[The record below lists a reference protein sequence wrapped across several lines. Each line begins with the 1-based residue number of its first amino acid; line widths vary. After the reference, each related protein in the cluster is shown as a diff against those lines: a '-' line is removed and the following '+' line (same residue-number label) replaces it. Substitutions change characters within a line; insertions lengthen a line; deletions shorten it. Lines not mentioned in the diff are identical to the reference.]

1 MMLMT
6 YLLCLLAP
14 EKRRYQAIYY
24 TLIGKRTTSNLYA
37 ALAYGLL
44 KWLQIYPNLEQAQFQ
59 AELKRLQTNGW
70 ITMDE
75 RYVWL
80 TVAGQQKQAQWQ
92 TALVWPV
99 HYEGPQMGHL
109 PQFTARLML
118 AVQIVSEYHHQNSQ
132 YYPLATSMKD
142 RVLVVSWFK
151 RHKGTPNF
159 STQFQAELTQLFEQL
174 DLQQADLVANQLLGH
189 QVLGKSQQ
197 QLAQALGSQSLT
209 VRVRT
214 IDAYAQILGILLAS
228 QTTYPL
234 LSELVNQAETQLS
247 QSTLQT
253 WQLIQQGASI
263 EQISQQRRVKV
274 GTIKEHLLEAAMLL
288 PQFPFER
295 FLAPTIIQKLGML
308 MTEQPTLSFNAAQA
322 ALPGLDFFEY
332 RLYQIQRLV
341 ISHEHR

>member
-1 MMLMT
+1 MMLMA

-37 ALAYGLL
+37 GLAYGLL

-59 AELKRLQTNGW
+59 AELKRLQQNGW
-70 ITMDE
+70 IEIDE

-80 TVAGQQKQAQWQ
+80 TATGQQKQAEWQ
-92 TALVWPV
+92 PQLVWPT

-109 PQFTARLML
+109 PQFTARFML
-118 AVQIVSEYHHQNSQ
+118 AAQIVSEYHHQNTQ
-132 YYPLATSMKD
+132 YYPLETSMKD

-151 RHKGTPNF
+151 RHKATINF
-159 STQFQAELTQLFEQL
+159 SSQFQLELAQLLDQL
-174 DLQQADLVANQLLGH
+174 DPQQADLVANQLIGH
-189 QVLGKSQQ
+189 QVLGKSHQ
-197 QLAQALGSQSLT
+197 QLAQALDSPSLT

-214 IDAYAQILGILLAS
+214 IDAFAQILGLLLAH

-234 LSELVNQAETQLS
+234 LNELVDQAETQLS

-253 WQLIQQGASI
+253 WQLIQQGASV
-263 EQISQQRRVKV
+263 EKISRQRRVKI
-274 GTIKEHLLEAAMLL
+274 GTIKEHLLETAMLL
-288 PQFPFER
+288 PRFPFEQ
-295 FLAPTIIQKLGML
+295 FLKDATTQKLARL
-308 MTEQPTLSFNAAQA
+308 MTEQPSLSYNEAQT

-332 RLYQIQRLV
+332 RLYQIQRQV
-341 ISHEHR
+341 NAQ